1 MTPVF
6 IPMVIPAGGGGEVGP
21 LGALATL
28 GACASLFLF
37 GLGGALVRAVRVH
50 VLKHRLGWS
59 ETYFD
64 YVMFGALA
72 WLVAVGAA
80 VTIAFFIA
88 LAGLL

>member
-6 IPMVIPAGGGGEVGP
+6 IPMIVPAGSGGEIGP
-21 LGALATL
+21 LGALVML
-28 GACASLFLF
+28 GAFASLFLF

-50 VLKHRLGWS
+50 ILKHRLGWM

-72 WLVAVGAA
+72 WLVAAGAA
-80 VTIAFFIA
+80 TTIAFFIA